1 MIKLILKMAV
11 IFAEFAGSVL
21 LLFYYFAIAGAEGF
35 MPWEA
40 AFLLSIAALY
50 LTRELGEALFPQ
62 RTVTQKKFILTFG
75 RVMFCAEFCVWFSV
89 FFFIVLIAIAVM
101 IIVFEKKKKA
111 IRVRFDEYLQ
121 KQGIPEET
129 VLDTLIR
136 YSPWRLLRDKPAW
149 IIEADFSD
157 TPGIRRFFSE
167 DGVILPE
174 RSDAS

>member
-11 IFAEFAGSVL
+11 IFAEFAGCVL
-21 LLFYYFAIAGAEGF
+21 MLGYYFALAGAEGII
-35 MPWEA
+35 PWW
-40 AFLLSIAALY
+40 AALALSVALMY
-50 LTRELGEALFPQ
+50 LTGVLGEALFPQ
-62 RTVTQKKFILTFG
+62 RTVAQKKFILTFS
-75 RVMFCAEFCVWFSV
+75 RVMYCAEFCVWFFSLI
-89 FFFIVLIAIAVM
+89 FIPVIAITVM

-121 KQGIPEET
+121 KQGIPKES
-129 VLDTLIR
+129 VLDTLIL